1 MTKELIQ
8 VEVITISNQ
17 QLEALLDAKVKLI
30 LDAISQ
36 ANSKSD
42 SDEWFDLKG
51 LIAYLPSHPKP
62 QTVYDWVH
70 KKIIPF
76 HKSPETKM
84 LSFLK
89 SEIDEWL
96 KTGRIKTHS
105 EKEQIANKY
114 LTKKNKHES
123 KNM

>member
-30 LDAISQ
+30 LDAISH

-51 LIAYLPSHPKP
+51 LIAYLPSHPKA
-62 QTVYDWVH
+62 QTIYEWVH
-70 KKIIPF
+70 KGVVPY
-76 HKSPETKM
+76 HKSPDTKM
-84 LSFLK
+84 LYFLK
-89 SEIDEWL
+89 SEINEFIKSGRR
-96 KTGRIKTHS
+96 KTQS
-105 EKEQIANKY
+105 EKDDIVKKY
-114 LTKKNKHES
+114 LNKKS
-123 KNM
+123 R

>member
-51 LIAYLPSHPKP
+51 LIAYLPSHPKA
-62 QTVYDWVH
+62 QTIYEWVH
-70 KKIIPF
+70 KGVVPY
-76 HKSPETKM
+76 HKSPDTKM
-84 LSFLK
+84 LYFLK
-89 SEIDEWL
+89 SEINEFIKSGRR
-96 KTGRIKTHS
+96 KTQS
-105 EKEQIANKY
+105 EKDDIVKKY
-114 LTKKNKHES
+114 LNKKS
-123 KNM
+123 R

>member
-51 LIAYLPSHPKP
+51 LIAYLPSHPKA
-62 QTVYDWVH
+62 QTIYEWVH
-70 KKIIPF
+70 KGVVPY
-76 HKSPETKM
+76 HKSPDTKM
-84 LSFLK
+84 LYFLK
-89 SEIDEWL
+89 SEINDFI
-96 KTGRIKTHS
+96 KTGRRKTQS
-105 EKEQIANKY
+105 EKDDIVKKY
-114 LTKKNKHES
+114 LNKKS
-123 KNM
+123 R